1 MESDQ
6 IKKKLEGKLKNS
18 LSNEMQKKA
27 VELIPG
33 MTQLLSKRPD
43 RFAKGVW
50 PAYFK
55 KAKGVEVTDLDGNVY
70 LDFSIGGIGATVLG
84 YADPDVNAAVT
95 DVIEAGSASS
105 LNPPEEVA
113 LAEKLLGLHPWA
125 EQARFAR
132 GGGEAM
138 SIAVRI
144 ARTATKKD
152 TVVFCGYHGWCDWY
166 LAANL
171 GKKDALDDQWIAGL
185 NPNGVPKG
193 LAGTALPFHYN
204 NIADFQKV
212 VAQAGDDLAAIVME
226 PIRNYEPTQAFIAA
240 VHAVAREKK
249 IPLIIDEITAAFRIC
264 NGGAH
269 LKLGF
274 QPDIAVFSKG
284 LGNGF
289 PISAIIGKKWVME
302 HAQGAFITST
312 AWTERI
318 GPAAALAMIE
328 KFIRVDAA
336 PHMLAIADKVWEI
349 WEKASAKHGLDI
361 SIGGFK
367 PLIHFAFK
375 EDHAVRISYF
385 TQEMLKRGFLACGLF
400 YAMYAHTFGQVE
412 KYAAAVDAVFA
423 RLAELVTAGTV
434 REHLEGEPAASGF
447 GRLN

>member
-1 MESDQ
+1 M
-6 IKKKLEGKLKNS
+6 KLEKCLQVQKLAA
-18 LSNEMQKKA
+18 EI
-27 VELIPG
+27 IPG

-50 PAYFK
+50 PAYFN
-55 KAKGVEVTDLDGNVY
+55 KARGVEVTDLDGNTY

-84 YADPDVNAAVT
+84 YADPDVNAAVIAA
-95 DVIEAGSASS
+95 VESGSATS

-113 LAEKLLGLHPWA
+113 LAQKLIELHPWA

-152 TVVFCGYHGWCDWY
+152 TVLFCGYHGWCDWY

-171 GKKDALDDQWIAGL
+171 GKKDALDGQWISGL

-193 LAGTALPFHYN
+193 LTGTVVPFHYN
-204 NIADFQKV
+204 DIAGFRQAV
-212 VAQAGDDLAAIVME
+212 EQAGDDLAAIVME
-226 PIRNYEPTQAFIAA
+226 PIRNYEPTPEFIEA
-240 VHAVAREKK
+240 VHAAVREKK
-249 IPLIIDEITAAFRIC
+249 DPLIMDEITAAFRLC

-274 QPDIAVFSKG
+274 KPDMAVFSKA

-289 PISAIIGKKWVME
+289 PISAIIGKRWVMD
-302 HAQGAFITST
+302 HAQEAFITST
-312 AWTERI
+312 AWTERV

-328 KFIRVDAA
+328 KFVRVDAA
-336 PHMLAIADKVWEI
+336 PHMLAIADRVWEG
-349 WEKASAKHGLDI
+349 WEKAAGKHGLEI
-361 SIGGFK
+361 GIGGFK

-375 EDHAVRISYF
+375 EDHSVRISYF

-400 YAMYAHTFGQVE
+400 YSMYAHTFEQVE
-412 KYAAAVDAVFA
+412 KYLQAVDEVFGQ
-423 RLAELVTAGTV
+423 LAALVKAGTV
-434 REHLEGEPAASGF
+434 REHLEGEPAAVGF